1 MASEHNDET
10 VEVIGPERLYF
21 IEMFL
26 RQSGDYK
33 SMLAVDA
40 LVLRDD
46 LAPADKAA
54 QVVSI
59 IQGALNGK
67 R

>member
-1 MASEHNDET
+1 MASEHNDEM
-10 VEVIGPERLYF
+10 VEALAPEHIYF
-21 IEMFL
+21 IETYL
-26 RQSGDYK
+26 RKSGDYK

-46 LAPADKAA
+46 LAPADRAA
-54 QVVSI
+54 QVGAI

>member
-1 MASEHNDET
+1 MASEHSDES
-10 VEVIGPERLYF
+10 VEVIGPERMYF
-21 IEMFL
+21 IERYL

-40 LVLRDD
+40 MVLRDD
-46 LAPADKAA
+46 LPPAERAA
-54 QVVSI
+54 QVGAI